1 MRSTAPPLKTQ
12 SGLLECMEERQATID
27 GVTHRLAEPFIVVAT
42 QNPVENAGVYP
53 LPEAELDRFLFK
65 TSMNYPTHE
74 ECVSILDRFD
84 GADPLSE
91 LKPAVGRED
100 IIASQQQLDRVYV
113 HRDLKD
119 YIASLCER
127 TREYDNVL
135 LGVSPRG
142 AQSLLRASKGLRC
155 NRRQSVCSARRHQA
169 RGGAGACP
177 PPYAVKHRKNQ
188 ARRCGEHHRRYSRP
202 CPRTHRARARLLAGQ
217 MSPAEF
223 FTRYG
228 GIILAV
234 LLISGFIF
242 ALVRLYLYLRA
253 KMIARIVYSRS
264 FSELGTYEGER
275 ITMTETIYNPTPLP
289 LFAVNIEG
297 YIYNGIKMA
306 ECTQDPK
313 KPCSI
318 FYSRFKLMPF
328 QQVKR
333 THNAVCAARG
343 YYRLETVDIY
353 GGGKTTYIDAPAELY
368 IYPRILPLPERVD
381 PVNTLQG
388 DHTTRR
394 HLISDPFTFNGIRAY
409 AAGDPMN
416 SINYKATARSG
427 GCDISSIRVN
437 SREFCANR
445 AYMVYLNF
453 QLVGEEHCL
462 RSVQFNDG
470 ARAVVRLGYHSRGG
484 V

>member
-1 MRSTAPPLKTQ
+1 
-12 SGLLECMEERQATID
+12 
-27 GVTHRLAEPFIVVAT
+27 
-42 QNPVENAGVYP
+42 
-53 LPEAELDRFLFK
+53 
-65 TSMNYPTHE
+65 
-74 ECVSILDRFD
+74 
-84 GADPLSE
+84 
-91 LKPAVGRED
+91 
-100 IIASQQQLDRVYV
+100 
-113 HRDLKD
+113 
-119 YIASLCER
+119 
-127 TREYDNVL
+127 
-135 LGVSPRG
+135 
-142 AQSLLRASKGLRC
+142 
-155 NRRQSVCSARRHQA
+155 
-169 RGGAGACP
+169 
-177 PPYAVKHRKNQ
+177 
-188 ARRCGEHHRRYSRP
+188 
-202 CPRTHRARARLLAGQ
+202 

-253 KMIARIVYSRS
+253 KMIGRIVYSRS
-264 FSELGTYEGER
+264 FSELGAYEGER

-313 KPCSI
+313 KAMQY
-318 FYSRFKLMPF
+318 FYSRFNLMPF

-453 QLVGEEHCL
+453 QLVGESIASEAYNSMMELGLSFASDIIREAAYNGHRAGFATNAATIDGDGYIRYPLSGGELHLTEIL
-462 RSVQFNDG
+462 RSMARIRLRSGVSFASLIEEDLAAGITQTEVYILTPGTDENIDLLALRLREAGNSVLCVPLPDEHKKRRAEEEKQENERIRKRREEENTRLRRRELDAIERRLRRQGVRKESARSAAVQKLAFDLG
-470 ARAVVRLGYHSRGG
+470 IDPAELEEEDRAADHDDESGNGENG
-484 V
+484 K

>member
-1 MRSTAPPLKTQ
+1 
-12 SGLLECMEERQATID
+12 
-27 GVTHRLAEPFIVVAT
+27 
-42 QNPVENAGVYP
+42 
-53 LPEAELDRFLFK
+53 
-65 TSMNYPTHE
+65 
-74 ECVSILDRFD
+74 
-84 GADPLSE
+84 
-91 LKPAVGRED
+91 
-100 IIASQQQLDRVYV
+100 
-113 HRDLKD
+113 
-119 YIASLCER
+119 
-127 TREYDNVL
+127 
-135 LGVSPRG
+135 
-142 AQSLLRASKGLRC
+142 
-155 NRRQSVCSARRHQA
+155 
-169 RGGAGACP
+169 
-177 PPYAVKHRKNQ
+177 
-188 ARRCGEHHRRYSRP
+188 
-202 CPRTHRARARLLAGQ
+202 

-264 FSELGTYEGER
+264 FSELGAYEGER

-313 KPCSI
+313 KAMQY
-318 FYSRFKLMPF
+318 FYSRFNLMPF

-453 QLVGEEHCL
+453 QLVGESIASEAYNSMMELGLSFASDIIREAAYNGHRAGFATNAATIDGDGYIRYPLSGGELHLTEIL
-462 RSVQFNDG
+462 RSM
-470 ARAVVRLGYHSRGG
+470 ARIRLRSG
-484 V
+484 VSFASLIEEDLAAGITQTEVYILTPGTDENIDLLALRLR